1 MFRTILSAAA
11 ALLFLPPALAGQTS
25 AASVG
30 DAIMDHFDA
39 STRKVAMLAEAMPAE
54 SYTWSPGDGVMTV
67 GHVYRHIARY
77 NFMYL
82 RDNLGVP
89 APADVDV
96 DNLEELEGKEVTVEM
111 LQRSIQHV
119 REAVDAM
126 PAEQLA
132 ADTQLYGSNVAGWA
146 VLLQLVAHMNEHLGQ
161 SIAYAR
167 SNGVVPPW
175 SG

>member
-54 SYTWSPGDGVMTV
+54 SYTWSPGEGVMTV